1 MTGSAGSSLV
11 VVCVVSE
18 SGPVNGGVLMAP
30 GVEGLGLVL
39 GSVSAESRD
48 ISVGEPVVSLGGAAS

>member
-18 SGPVNGGVLMAP
+18 SGQVKGEVL
-30 GVEGLGLVL
+30 V
-39 GSVSAESRD
+39 
-48 ISVGEPVVSLGGAAS
+48 AS